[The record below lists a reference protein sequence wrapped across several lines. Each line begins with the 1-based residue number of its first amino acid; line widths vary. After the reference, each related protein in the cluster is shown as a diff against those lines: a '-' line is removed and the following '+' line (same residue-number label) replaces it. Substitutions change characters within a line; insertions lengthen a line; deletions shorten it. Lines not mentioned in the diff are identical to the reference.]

1 MRSSA
6 SRGTPMRI
14 DAQSPGGDAGEAAL
28 LLLQAW
34 LSPAFPV
41 GGYSYSHG
49 LEYAVEAGSLP
60 DRASLQ
66 NWIEGILLFGAGR
79 SDALLIR
86 ETHRAVAAQEFARC
100 EEIADFAAAFRG
112 TSELALEA
120 SAQGAAFLRAL
131 LAGWPEYAVMAP
143 LQGWMAGKRPVY
155 AVAFGAATAVAGIEE
170 RQAIVTYLHAFC
182 SNLVSAALRLMP
194 IGQSDGLAC
203 LANLSRA
210 LPSMVDA
217 LELVPFDDIGSA
229 ALMVDVCSMRHE
241 TQYTRLFRS

>member
-1 MRSSA
+1 
-6 SRGTPMRI
+6 MRI
-14 DAQSPGGDAGEAAL
+14 DAHSPGGDARESGL

-49 LEYAVEAGSLP
+49 LEYAVEAGALS
-60 DRASLQ
+60 DRAALQ

-79 SDALLIR
+79 NDALLIR
-86 ETHRAVAAQEFARC
+86 EIHRAVAARELDRC
-100 EEIADFAAAFRG
+100 DEIASFAAALRG

-120 SAQGAAFLRAL
+120 SAQGAAFLKAL
-131 LAGWPEYAVMAP
+131 IAGWPEISAAAP
-143 LQGWMAGKRPVY
+143 LRQWKRPVY
-155 AVAFGAATAVAGIEE
+155 AVAFGAAAAVAGIEP
-170 RQAIVTYLHAFC
+170 RPAIVAYLQAFC

-203 LANLSRA
+203 LANLSKT
-210 LPSMVDA
+210 LPSLADS
-217 LELVPFDDIGSA
+217 LELVPFDDIGAA
-229 ALMVDVCSMRHE
+229 ALMVDVFSMRHE

>member
-1 MRSSA
+1 
-6 SRGTPMRI
+6 MRI
-14 DAQSPGGDAGEAAL
+14 DAHSPGGDAGESGL

-49 LEYAVEAGSLP
+49 LEYAVEAGALP
-60 DRASLQ
+60 DRSALQ

-79 SDALLIR
+79 NDALLIR
-86 ETHRAVAAQEFARC
+86 EIHRAVIAREFERC
-100 EEIADFAAAFRG
+100 DEIAAFASALRG

-120 SAQGAAFLRAL
+120 SAQGAAFLKAL
-131 LAGWPEYAVMAP
+131 IAGWPELSAAEP
-143 LQGWMAGKRPVY
+143 LRQWKRPVY
-155 AVAFGAATAVAGIEE
+155 PVAFGAAAAVAGIDA
-170 RQAIVTYLHAFC
+170 RQATVAYLHAFC

-203 LANLSRA
+203 LANLSKA
-210 LPSMVDA
+210 LPSLADA
-217 LELVPFDDIGSA
+217 LELVPFDDIGAA
-229 ALMVDVCSMRHE
+229 ALMVDVFSMRHE

>member
-1 MRSSA
+1 MRSSGSTA
-6 SRGTPMRI
+6 MRI
-14 DAQSPGGDAGEAAL
+14 DAQSPRGDAGESGL

-49 LEYAVEAGSLP
+49 LEYAVEAGALP
-60 DRASLQ
+60 DRAALQ
-66 NWIEGILLFGAGR
+66 NWIEGILLLGAGR
-79 SDALLIR
+79 NDALLIR
-86 ETHRAVAAQEFARC
+86 EIHRAVLARDFAHC
-100 EEIADFAAAFRG
+100 DEIAALASALRG

-120 SAQGAAFLRAL
+120 SAQGAAFLKAL
-131 LAGWPEYAVMAP
+131 FAGWPDLAAAEP
-143 LQGWMAGKRPVY
+143 LRQWRRPVY
-155 AVAFGAATAVAGIEE
+155 AVAFGAAAAVAGIEA
-170 RQAIVTYLHAFC
+170 RAATVTYLHAFC

-203 LANLSRA
+203 LANLSRT
-210 LPSMVDA
+210 LPSLADA

-229 ALMVDVCSMRHE
+229 ALMVDVFSMRHE

>member
-1 MRSSA
+1 
-6 SRGTPMRI
+6 MRI
-14 DAQSPGGDAGEAAL
+14 DAHSRGGDAGESGL

-49 LEYAVEAGSLP
+49 LEYAVEAGLLP
-60 DRASLQ
+60 DRAALQ

-79 SDALLIR
+79 SDALVIR
-86 ETHRAVAAQEFARC
+86 EVHRAVTAGEFARC
-100 EEIADFAAAFRG
+100 DEIAAFAAALRG

-120 SAQGAAFLRAL
+120 SAQGAAFLKAL
-131 LAGWPEYAVMAP
+131 TAGWPELAAAEP
-143 LQGWMAGKRPVY
+143 LRQWKRTVYPAG
-155 AVAFGAATAVAGIEE
+155 FGAAAAVAGIDA
-170 RQAIVTYLHAFC
+170 RLAVLSYLHAFC
-182 SNLVSAALRLMP
+182 ANLVSAALRLMP

-203 LANLSRA
+203 LARLSTT
-210 LPSMVDA
+210 LPSLADA

>member
-1 MRSSA
+1 MPSSA
-6 SRGTPMRI
+6 YRGIRMRI
-14 DAQSPGGDAGEAAL
+14 DAHSPSGNAGESAL

-49 LEYAVEAGSLP
+49 LEYAVEAGALP
-60 DRASLQ
+60 DRAALQ

-86 ETHRAVAAQEFARC
+86 ETHRSVSAQELTRC
-100 EEIADFAAAFRG
+100 DEIVDFAAAFRG

-120 SAQGAAFLRAL
+120 SAQGAAFLKAL
-131 LAGWPEYAVMAP
+131 LAGWPEYAVLAP
-143 LQGWMAGKRPVY
+143 LQGWITGKRPVY
-155 AVAFGAATAVAGIEE
+155 AVAFGAAAAVAGIDV
-170 RQAIVTYLHAFC
+170 RQAIVAYLHAFC

-210 LPSMVDA
+210 LPALADA
-217 LELVPFDDIGSA
+217 LDLVPFDDIGSA
-229 ALMVDVCSMRHE
+229 ALMIDVCSMRHE

>member
-1 MRSSA
+1 
-6 SRGTPMRI
+6 MRI
-14 DAQSPGGDAGEAAL
+14 DAHSPGGDAGESGL

-49 LEYAVEAGSLP
+49 LEYAVEAGALP

-79 SDALLIR
+79 NDALLIR
-86 ETHRAVAAQEFARC
+86 EIHRAVAAREFDRC
-100 EEIADFAAAFRG
+100 DEIASFAAALRG

-120 SAQGAAFLRAL
+120 SAQGAAFVKAL
-131 LAGWPEYAVMAP
+131 IAGWPEISAAEP
-143 LQGWMAGKRPVY
+143 LRQWRRPVY
-155 AVAFGAATAVAGIEE
+155 PVAFGAAAAIAGIEP

-203 LANLSRA
+203 LANLSKT
-210 LPSMVDA
+210 LPSLADS
-217 LELVPFDDIGSA
+217 LELVPFDDIGAA
-229 ALMVDVCSMRHE
+229 ALMVDVFSMRHE